1 MDRDSDAGGRRCF
14 VLLDGMLNMHAIA
27 AIDPSLTS
35 TGLCWGTDADD
46 FQVTCCSSKPIGKT
60 VLDRVKRY
68 EDLTSRILGILEP
81 CRPRLILIEEYAYS
95 KNMGGQMYLGEFGG
109 ILRLHICDYTPHVI
123 EVTASCLKKFATG
136 KGNAPKDIVM
146 AHVQKQWGQI
156 FRNNDEAD
164 AFCLYQMALCIAGR
178 QKPANQ
184 AQREAVAKVLSGHC
198 ATSEQIIE
206 FCEHGDKPF

>member
-1 MDRDSDAGGRRCF
+1 M
-14 VLLDGMLNMHAIA
+14 NPIA

-35 TGLCWGTDADD
+35 TGICYGTTADA
-46 FQVTCCSSKPIGKT
+46 FQVQCCNSKPRGKT
-60 VLDRVKRY
+60 VIDRVQRY
-68 EDLTSRILGILEP
+68 ETLTSDILGILQP

-109 ILRLHICDYTPHVI
+109 ILRWHICDLTPHVI

-146 AHVQKQWGQI
+146 AHVQKQWGHI

-164 AFCLYQMALCIAGR
+164 SFVLYQMALCIAGR
-178 QKPANQ
+178 QKPSNQ
-184 AQREAVAKVLSGHC
+184 AQRESVSKVLSGHS
-198 ATSEQIIE
+198 ATEEQIAR
-206 FCEHGDKPF
+206 FCDVESPY